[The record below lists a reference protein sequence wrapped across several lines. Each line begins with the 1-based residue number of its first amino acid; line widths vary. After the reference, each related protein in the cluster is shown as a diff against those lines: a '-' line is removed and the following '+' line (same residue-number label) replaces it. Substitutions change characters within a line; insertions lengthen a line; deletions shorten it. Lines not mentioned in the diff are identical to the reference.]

1 MSNNLLYKTLLIL
14 SPFILAIFVFSF
26 QIEARL
32 TKIETDISW
41 MRGEKEGCRQN
52 LEEITR

>member
-32 TKIETDISW
+32 TKIETDLSW
-41 MRGEKEGCRQN
+41 IKDSQTECQRN

>member
-1 MSNNLLYKTLLIL
+1 MTNNLLLKTLAVL
-14 SPFILAIFVFSF
+14 SPFIIAIFVFSF

-41 MRGEKEGCRQN
+41 MRGEKEGCQQN
-52 LEEITR
+52 LDAITR

>member
-1 MSNNLLYKTLLIL
+1 MTNNVLFKTLAIL

-41 MRGEKEGCRQN
+41 MRGEKEGCQQN
-52 LEEITR
+52 SEDLTR